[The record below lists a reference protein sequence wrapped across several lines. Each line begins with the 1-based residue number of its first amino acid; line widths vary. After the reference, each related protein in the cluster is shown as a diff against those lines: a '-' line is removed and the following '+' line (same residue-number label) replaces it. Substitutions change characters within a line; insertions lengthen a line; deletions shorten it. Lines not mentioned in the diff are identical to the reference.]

1 MLVKSK
7 TANFL
12 RRGSH
17 TEGVCTYLNI
27 MLLINGNDKFKIFS
41 YCAYFSYANPSLV

>member
-1 MLVKSK
+1 MLGKLK

-12 RRGSH
+12 RRASH
-17 TEGVCTYLNI
+17 TEGICRYLNI

-41 YCAYFSYANPSLV
+41 